1 MDRRPMTLRL
11 ADLPLIIKIG
21 LPPAIALV
29 MLAVLAVANI
39 FQQEAGSA
47 QLRQIVQVE
56 MPASAK
62 IQTLSQRITADHGEL
77 YRLLTDQAGSID
89 VKAIDGHMKA
99 LLADLDGVKTELKG
113 LRASADPA
121 EQPAFDK
128 LIKQLSDTRS
138 AIELVGDMVGAD
150 FQTAA
155 GFVAPFE
162 DSYTQMTSTL
172 AKVVADQRQR
182 TQSQAQ
188 ASYDK
193 AQAAVGMMIGA
204 TVLTLIAVSLVAFI
218 LSRATRDAVQ
228 RIASATQDLAQGGR
242 TVDLERLRRGDELG
256 DIVASLKVFQDNQ
269 RHLDELRREQERT
282 GAVAADERRAKEEA
296 AAAAAREQVLVVN
309 ALAEGLDRLASGDLA
324 FRIQAAFPGHYSK
337 LREDF
342 NVAITRLEETIAVIL
357 STASSLQSGSSAI
370 VASAGELSERTER
383 QAATL
388 EETAAA
394 MDEITATVKKTA
406 DGAIGARDVVAAAKD
421 SASKSGDV
429 VQGAI
434 HAMGEIESSSRQISQ
449 IIGVIDEIAFQTN
462 LLALNAGVEA
472 ARAGDAGKGF
482 AVVASEVRA
491 LAQRSAE
498 AAKEIKGLIA
508 ASTAQVAR
516 GVTLVDQTG
525 VALGQIVTQ
534 VAEINSIVSEI
545 AASAK
550 EQALGLNQVNAA
562 INQMDQATQR
572 NAAMVQDSTAV
583 SRELGHDAE
592 ELGRLMSRF
601 SINPSLSAGV
611 GRAAPYAK
619 TSSARGAAA
628 GRGALNELRR
638 AG

>member
-1 MDRRPMTLRL
+1 MNRRPMTLRL

-21 LPPAIALV
+21 LPPTIALI
-29 MLAVLAVANI
+29 MLAVLAAASI

-47 QLRQIVQVE
+47 QLRQMVQVE
-56 MPASAK
+56 MPASDK
-62 IQTLSQRITADHGEL
+62 IQTLSERITADHGEL

-89 VKAIDGHMKA
+89 TKAIDGHMKA
-99 LLADLDGVKTELKG
+99 LLADLDGVKADLNT
-113 LRASADPA
+113 LRATADPD
-121 EQPAFDK
+121 ERPVFDK

-138 AIELVGDMVGAD
+138 AVDIVGAMVGAD

-162 DSYTQMTSTL
+162 DSYRQMTSTL
-172 AKVVADQRQR
+172 AKVVADQRR
-182 TQSQAQ
+182 HTQAQ
-188 ASYDK
+188 AQAGYAK
-193 AQAAVGMMIGA
+193 TQAAVGMMIVA
-204 TVLTLIAVSLVAFI
+204 TALTLVAVSVVAFV
-218 LSRATRDAVQ
+218 LSRATRNAVEK
-228 RIASATQDLAQGGR
+228 IASATKDLAQGGR
-242 TVDLERLRRGDELG
+242 AVDLDGLRRGDELG

-269 RHLDELRREQERT
+269 RHLDTLRQEQERS
-282 GAVAADERRAKEEA
+282 GALAAEERRAKEA
-296 AAAAAREQVLVVN
+296 AAESAARDQVQVVT

-324 FRIQAAFPGHYSK
+324 FRISTAFPGHYNK

-406 DGAIGARDVVAAAKD
+406 DGAVGARDVVAAAKD

-525 VALGQIVTQ
+525 VALGQIVNQ
-534 VAEINSIVSEI
+534 VAEINTIVSEI

-572 NAAMVQDSTAV
+572 NAAMVQESTAV
-583 SRELGHDAE
+583 SRDLGHDAE

-601 SINPSLSAGV
+601 SINPARSAG
-611 GRAAPYAK
+611 AAPFPRA
-619 TSSARGAAA
+619 SSS
-628 GRGALNELRR
+628 GRGASTYALKR

>member
-1 MDRRPMTLRL
+1 MNSRPMTLRL

-21 LPPAIALV
+21 LPPTIALI
-29 MLAVLAVANI
+29 MLAVLAAISI

-47 QLRQIVQVE
+47 QLRQMVQVE
-56 MPASAK
+56 MPASDK
-62 IQTLSQRITADHGEL
+62 IQALSERITADHGEL

-89 VKAIDGHMKA
+89 TKQIDSHMKA
-99 LLADLDGVKTELKG
+99 LLADLDGVKTDLKA
-113 LRASADPA
+113 LRGSAEA
-121 EQPAFDK
+121 NEQPVFDK

-162 DSYTQMTSTL
+162 DSYRQMTSTL
-172 AKVVADQRQR
+172 AKVVADQRQH
-182 TQSQAQ
+182 TQAQ
-188 ASYDK
+188 AQAGYAK
-193 AQAAVGMMIGA
+193 TQAAVGLMMVA
-204 TVLTLIAVSLVAFI
+204 TVLTLIAVSVVAFL
-218 LSRATRDAVQ
+218 LSRATRNAVE
-228 RIASATQDLAQGGR
+228 RIASATKDLAQGGR
-242 TVDLERLRRGDELG
+242 AVDLDGLRRGDELG

-269 RHLDELRREQERT
+269 RHLDELRREQERS
-282 GAVAADERRAKEEA
+282 GALAADERRAKEEA

-309 ALAEGLDRLASGDLA
+309 ALAEGLDRLACGDLA
-324 FRIQAAFPGHYSK
+324 FRIQAAFPGHYNK

-342 NVAITRLEETIAVIL
+342 NIAITRLEETIAVIL
-357 STASSLQSGSSAI
+357 STASSLQSGSSQI
-370 VASAGELSERTER
+370 VESAGELSERTER

-421 SASKSGDV
+421 SASKSGEV

-525 VALGQIVTQ
+525 VALGHIVGQ
-534 VAEINSIVSEI
+534 VAEINTIVSEI

-572 NAAMVQDSTAV
+572 NAAMVQDSTAI
-583 SRELGHDAE
+583 SRDLGQDAE

-601 SINPSLSAGV
+601 SINPSMSAG
-611 GRAAPYAK
+611 RATPSYAK
-619 TSSARGAAA
+619 ASGSRAPAMGRSA
-628 GRGALNELRR
+628 LMKR

>member
-1 MDRRPMTLRL
+1 MTLRL

-21 LPPAIALV
+21 LPPTIALI
-29 MLAVLAVANI
+29 MLAVLAAASI

-47 QLRQIVQVE
+47 QLRQMVQVE
-56 MPASAK
+56 MPASDK
-62 IQTLSQRITADHGEL
+62 IQTLSERITADHGEL

-89 VKAIDGHMKA
+89 TKAIDGHMKA
-99 LLADLDGVKTELKG
+99 LLADLDGVKADLNT
-113 LRASADPA
+113 LRATADPD
-121 EQPAFDK
+121 ERPVFDK

-138 AIELVGDMVGAD
+138 AVDIVGAMVGAD

-162 DSYTQMTSTL
+162 DSYRQMTSTL
-172 AKVVADQRQR
+172 AKVVADQRR
-182 TQSQAQ
+182 HTQAQ
-188 ASYDK
+188 AQAGYAK
-193 AQAAVGMMIGA
+193 TQAAVGMMIVA
-204 TVLTLIAVSLVAFI
+204 TALTLVAVSVVAFV
-218 LSRATRDAVQ
+218 LSRATRNAVEK
-228 RIASATQDLAQGGR
+228 IASATKDLAQGGR
-242 TVDLERLRRGDELG
+242 AVDLDGLRRGDELG

-269 RHLDELRREQERT
+269 RHLDTLRQEQERS
-282 GAVAADERRAKEEA
+282 GALAAEERRAKEA
-296 AAAAAREQVLVVN
+296 AAESAARDQVQVVT

-324 FRIQAAFPGHYSK
+324 FRISTAFPGHYNK

-406 DGAIGARDVVAAAKD
+406 DGAVGARDVVAAAKD

-525 VALGQIVTQ
+525 VALGQIVNQ
-534 VAEINSIVSEI
+534 VAEINTIVSEI

-572 NAAMVQDSTAV
+572 NAAMVQESTAV
-583 SRELGHDAE
+583 SRDLGHDAE

-601 SINPSLSAGV
+601 SINPARSAG
-611 GRAAPYAK
+611 AAPFPRA
-619 TSSARGAAA
+619 SSS
-628 GRGALNELRR
+628 GRGASTYALKR

>member
-1 MDRRPMTLRL
+1 MNRRPMTLRL

-21 LPPAIALV
+21 LPPTIALI
-29 MLAVLAVANI
+29 MLAVLAAASI

-47 QLRQIVQVE
+47 QLRQMVQVE
-56 MPASAK
+56 MPASDK
-62 IQTLSQRITADHGEL
+62 IQTLSERITADHGEL

-89 VKAIDGHMKA
+89 TKAIDGHMKA
-99 LLADLDGVKTELKG
+99 LLADLDGVKADLNT
-113 LRASADPA
+113 LRTTADPD
-121 EQPAFDK
+121 ERPVFDK

-138 AIELVGDMVGAD
+138 AVDLVGAMVGAD

-162 DSYTQMTSTL
+162 DSYRQMTSTL
-172 AKVVADQRQR
+172 AKVVADQRR
-182 TQSQAQ
+182 HTQAQ
-188 ASYDK
+188 AQAGYAK
-193 AQAAVGMMIGA
+193 TQAAVGMMIVA
-204 TVLTLIAVSLVAFI
+204 TALTLIAVSVVAFV
-218 LSRATRDAVQ
+218 LSRATRNAVEK
-228 RIASATQDLAQGGR
+228 IASATKDLAQGGR
-242 TVDLERLRRGDELG
+242 AVDLDGLRRGDELG

-269 RHLDELRREQERT
+269 RHLDTLRQEQERS
-282 GAVAADERRAKEEA
+282 GALAAEERRAKEA
-296 AAAAAREQVLVVN
+296 AAESAARDQVQVVT

-324 FRIQAAFPGHYSK
+324 FRISTAFPGHYNK

-406 DGAIGARDVVAAAKD
+406 DGAVGARDVVAAAKD

-525 VALGQIVTQ
+525 VALGQIVNQ
-534 VAEINSIVSEI
+534 VAEINTIVSEI

-572 NAAMVQDSTAV
+572 NAAMVQESTAV
-583 SRELGHDAE
+583 SRDLGHDAE

-601 SINPSLSAGV
+601 SINPSRSAG
-611 GRAAPYAK
+611 AAPFPRA
-619 TSSARGAAA
+619 TNS
-628 GRGALNELRR
+628 GRGASGYALKR

>member
-1 MDRRPMTLRL
+1 MTLRL

-21 LPPAIALV
+21 LPPTIALI
-29 MLAVLAVANI
+29 MLAVLAAASI

-47 QLRQIVQVE
+47 QLRQMVQVE
-56 MPASAK
+56 MPASDK
-62 IQTLSQRITADHGEL
+62 IQTLSERITADHGEL

-89 VKAIDGHMKA
+89 TKAIDGHMKA
-99 LLADLDGVKTELKG
+99 LLADLDGVKADLNT
-113 LRASADPA
+113 LRATADPD
-121 EQPAFDK
+121 ERPVFDK

-138 AIELVGDMVGAD
+138 AVDIVGAMVGAD

-162 DSYTQMTSTL
+162 DSYRQMTSTL
-172 AKVVADQRQR
+172 AKVVADQRR
-182 TQSQAQ
+182 HTQAQ
-188 ASYDK
+188 AQAGYAK
-193 AQAAVGMMIGA
+193 TQAAVGMMIVA
-204 TVLTLIAVSLVAFI
+204 TALTLVAVSVVAFV
-218 LSRATRDAVQ
+218 LSRATRNAVEK
-228 RIASATQDLAQGGR
+228 IASATKDLAQGGR
-242 TVDLERLRRGDELG
+242 AVDLDGLRRGDELG

-269 RHLDELRREQERT
+269 RHLDTLRQEQERS
-282 GAVAADERRAKEEA
+282 GALAAEERRAKEA
-296 AAAAAREQVLVVN
+296 AAESAARDQVQVVT

-324 FRIQAAFPGHYSK
+324 FRISTAFPGHYNK

-406 DGAIGARDVVAAAKD
+406 DGAVGARDVVAAAKD

-525 VALGQIVTQ
+525 VALGQIVNQ
-534 VAEINSIVSEI
+534 VAEINTIVSEI

-572 NAAMVQDSTAV
+572 NAAMVQESTAV
-583 SRELGHDAE
+583 SRDLGHDAE

-601 SINPSLSAGV
+601 SINPARSAG
-611 GRAAPYAK
+611 AAPFPRA
-619 TSSARGAAA
+619 TSS
-628 GRGALNELRR
+628 GRGASGYALKR